1 MGEILQKISIS
12 LVNAVESKLNAMI
25 QLSPYI
31 LGALAVFLFGWIL
44 AEIAARL
51 VTSLG
56 HKIKLEHFSERF
68 GIKHFLEKRKV
79 KTTATVL
86 IAQGIK
92 AYFIF
97 LFFIEATKIARFTQV
112 AEFLSTIYSYIPS
125 IIIALFIMIVGIQIG
140 QTIQLLIST
149 SLSFAKARTADV
161 LGLAAKYTVVAF
173 AGLAALAQLQIAEI
187 LIQIL
192 FIGFVGMLM
201 IAGGLSIGLGGKD
214 VVHEMLEDLKSD
226 IKPHTKK

>member
-1 MGEILQKISIS
+1 MEG
-12 LVNAVESKLNAMI
+12 KLNAII

-44 AEIAARL
+44 AEIAARM
-51 VTSLG
+51 VLG
-56 HKIKLEHFSERF
+56 LGRKIKLEHLSERF
-68 GIKHFLEKRKV
+68 GIKHFLEQRKV
-79 KTTATVL
+79 KTTATAL
-86 IAQGIK
+86 IANGIK
-92 AYFIF
+92 AYLIF

-125 IIIALFIMIVGIQIG
+125 IIIALFIMIVGLQIG
-140 QTIQLLIST
+140 HTIQLLIST

-161 LGLAAKYTVVAF
+161 LGLASKYTVVAF
-173 AGLAALAQLQIAEI
+173 AALAALAQLQIAEI

-201 IAGGLSIGLGGKD
+201 IAGGLAIGLGGKD
-214 VVHEMLEDLKSD
+214 VVREMLEDLKGE
-226 IKPHTKK
+226 IKPHEKK